1 MAYAPGVSAPSQV
14 GLSPEFVLDTLSHI
28 IRSGKALSFDIAETN
43 PAYDQDNKTVSL
55 AAKMIESIVYEIK
68 ELISN

>member
-43 PAYDQDNKTVSL
+43 PAHDQDKTVSL
-55 AAKMIESIVYEIK
+55 AAKLIESIVYEIK
-68 ELISN
+68 RNISN